1 MCVLS
6 TGHCSLKKKD
16 IVRRFVFF
24 SLNSLERTKFK
35 YVMII
40 QNWKRCNVKICFYL
54 LDVSLC
60 WRKNLLKST
69 VLSPLLSLPS
79 EWKTPAAGAV
89 FDLSFWR
96 FWGKDFLWNRYERER
111 IWSDMRVV
119 EQVRFLKLFC
129 SMNVFI
135 TILIRSSRSK
145 TRSRSWRRK
154 FEDCL
159 HDAEENIGRDRVV
172 ECRIERSK
180 CSTCS
185 GWCLRNQP

>member
-1 MCVLS
+1 MISSINKESYILIKTKPRDFISWLLQNKRHWNEKNFNNWWRWFYWKSYV
-6 TGHCSLKKKD
+6 SL
-16 IVRRFVFF
+16 FVGEKIFWNLPF
-24 SLNSLERTKFK
+24 SLLFSLSQVSE
-35 YVMII
+35 
-40 QNWKRCNVKICFYL
+40 KRQQQEPFSI
-54 LDVSLC
+54 
-60 WRKNLLKST
+60 W
-69 VLSPLLSLPS
+69 
-79 EWKTPAAGAV
+79 V
-89 FDLSFWR
+89 FDVFEEKI
-96 FWGKDFLWNRYERER
+96 FCDRYERER

-172 ECRIERSK
+172 ECRIERSFK
-180 CSTCS
+180 V
-185 GWCLRNQP
+185 QYV